1 MREAAILL
9 HLQLSLFFFWSA
21 VPASG
26 NALVFQIGANA
37 TQQISVHID
46 KMSTD
51 ALGVKDANGIV
62 ANQAI
67 KDIDVRRE
75 TWLV

>member
-1 MREAAILL
+1 M
-9 HLQLSLFFFWSA
+9 
-21 VPASG
+21 
-26 NALVFQIGANA
+26 FQIGANA

-75 TWLV
+75 T